1 MRKSLRGFLLISGV
15 FALAVLSACSSTSG
29 MVATHRSTGDPKFAK
44 HLVIHNAA
52 LEGDVI
58 ITNMR
63 MRRTGDLLEVQVEL
77 TNETSSDQNIQYRFA
92 WFDEDNFEVEKDSRG
107 WRPVVIHGND
117 KVTMNAVA
125 PNPRASTY
133 KLIVR
138 ELSTLPPH
146 LRDL

>member
-1 MRKSLRGFLLISGV
+1 MKSFMRSLLLLTG
-15 FALAVLSACSSTSG
+15 AVSIVTSIGCSSTSG
-29 MVATHRSTGDPKFAK
+29 MVATHRSAGDPKFAK
-44 HLVIHNAA
+44 HLEINNSA

-63 MRRTGDLLEVQVEL
+63 MRRTGDLLDVQVEL
-77 TNETSSDQNIQYRFA
+77 TNLTGSDQNIQYKFA
-92 WFDEDNFEVEKDSRG
+92 WYDDDNFEVDKDSRA
-107 WRPVVIHGND
+107 WTPVLIHGND
-117 KVTMNAVA
+117 KVTMSAVA

-146 LRDL
+146 LRNL

>member
-1 MRKSLRGFLLISGV
+1 MRLIVRNLLLLSGV
-15 FALAVLSACSSTSG
+15 LSIVAMSACSSTSG

-44 HLVIHNAA
+44 HLEINNSA

-63 MRRTGDLLEVQVEL
+63 MRRTGDLLDVQVEL
-77 TNETSSDQNIQYRFA
+77 TNLTGSDQNIQYKFA
-92 WFDEDNFEVEKDSRG
+92 WFDEDNFEVDKDSRA
-107 WRPVVIHGND
+107 WTPILIHGND
-117 KVTMNAVA
+117 KVTMSAVA

>member
-1 MRKSLRGFLLISGV
+1 MKLIARSLLLLSGIV
-15 FALAVLSACSSTSG
+15 SIAAMSACSSTSG
-29 MVATHRSTGDPKFAK
+29 MVATHRSTGDPQFAK
-44 HLVIHNAA
+44 HLEINNSA

-63 MRRTGDLLEVQVEL
+63 MRRTGDLLDVQVEL
-77 TNETSSDQNIQYRFA
+77 TNLTGSDQNIQYKFA
-92 WFDEDNFEVEKDSRG
+92 WYDEDNFEVEKDSG
-107 WRPVVIHGND
+107 AWTPVLIHGND

-125 PNPRASTY
+125 PNSRASTY

-146 LRDL
+146 LRNL

>member
-1 MRKSLRGFLLISGV
+1 MRLIVRSLLLLSGV
-15 FALAVLSACSSTSG
+15 LSIVVMSACSSTSG

-44 HLVIHNAA
+44 HLEINNSA

-63 MRRTGDLLEVQVEL
+63 MRRTGDLLDVQVEL
-77 TNETSSDQNIQYRFA
+77 TNLTGSDQNIQYKFA
-92 WFDEDNFEVEKDSRG
+92 WFDDDNFEVDKDSRA
-107 WRPVVIHGND
+107 WTPILIHGND
-117 KVTMNAVA
+117 KVTMSAVA

>member
-1 MRKSLRGFLLISGV
+1 MRLFVRSFLLITG
-15 FALAVLSACSSTSG
+15 AMLLAAMSACSSTSG

-44 HLVIHNAA
+44 HLEINNSA

-63 MRRTGDLLEVQVEL
+63 MRRTGDLLDVQVEL
-77 TNETSSDQNIQYRFA
+77 TNLTSSDQNIQYKFA
-92 WFDEDNFEVEKDSRG
+92 WYDDDNFEVDKDGRA
-107 WRPVVIHGND
+107 WTPILIHGND
-117 KVTMNAVA
+117 KVTMGAVA

-146 LRDL
+146 LRNL

>member
-1 MRKSLRGFLLISGV
+1 MKLLMRSLLLLTG
-15 FALAVLSACSSTSG
+15 AVSIVTTIGCSSTSG

-44 HLVIHNAA
+44 HLEINNSA

-63 MRRTGDLLEVQVEL
+63 MRRTGDLLDVQVEL
-77 TNETSSDQNIQYRFA
+77 TNLTGSDQNIQYKFA
-92 WFDEDNFEVEKDSRG
+92 WYDDDNFEVDKDSRA
-107 WRPVVIHGND
+107 WTPVLIHGND
-117 KVTMNAVA
+117 KVTMSAVA

-146 LRDL
+146 LRNL